1 MGLIEAIA
9 ESHPTMG
16 IQVHVMSRE
25 IVVILE
31 QDVCVGVVS
40 VVATSSHP
48 SGI

>member
-16 IQVHVMSRE
+16 IQVRVTSRE

-31 QDVCVGVVS
+31 QDVCVGIVS
-40 VVATSSHP
+40 VVATSSHL